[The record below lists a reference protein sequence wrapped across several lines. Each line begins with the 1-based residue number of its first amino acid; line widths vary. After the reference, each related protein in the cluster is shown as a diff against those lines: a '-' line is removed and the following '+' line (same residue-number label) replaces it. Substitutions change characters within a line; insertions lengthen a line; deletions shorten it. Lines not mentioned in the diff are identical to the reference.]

1 MTNAQMIPNRFMNL
15 HCARIA
21 FAWIMRQ
28 FDANKRVVIAT
39 MTKATAYSASHRAM
53 FEIKGDRV
61 CIHHGKRKFPIVE
74 SGRPIVSMRSCE

>member
-28 FDANKRVVIAT
+28 FDANKRVVVAT
-39 MTKATAYSASHRAM
+39 MTKA
-53 FEIKGDRV
+53 
-61 CIHHGKRKFPIVE
+61 
-74 SGRPIVSMRSCE
+74 